1 MNRQPERRE
10 FGVHC
15 PARQRLDTVL
25 QPPKNR
31 RRGLAASRS
40 RLVNVLLGWPRQTK
54 RLLMLLADI
63 VVVPAALWLAFA
75 LKFDSLSEGFEQN
88 LLFYVGVAVTG
99 TLIFA
104 SSGLYRAVVRFI
116 GARMLVSIFAGVT
129 GSAVVLWCLSVM
141 LPFIQPI
148 PVSVAM
154 IYWLIAFLWVTATR
168 LIARW
173 LLTPFDVDGTR
184 VVIYGAGD
192 AGIRLSLALAPG
204 RRFLLL
210 AFVDEKHSLQGTL
223 MNGVPVISPAELPE
237 FVGRYE
243 VGRILLAIPSASR
256 RRKAEILRRLE
267 TLNVHVQS
275 VPDFND
281 VVSGSARVD
290 DLREIDIG
298 DLLGR
303 DPVLPNRALLDA
315 SIRGKSV
322 MVSGAGGSIGSEL
335 CRQIVLLAPKRL
347 VLFENSEFALYNID
361 RELHA
366 IIASRKL
373 DLKIHA
379 VLGNAHHKYRVREVM
394 QAFGVQTVYHAA
406 AYKHVPIVEQNLV
419 EGVHNNVFSTWHA
432 AEAAL
437 ETGVETFVLVSTDKA
452 VNPTNVMG
460 ATKRLAEIVLQS
472 LQTQSSRTRFC
483 MVRFGNVLGSSGSVV
498 PLFQEQ
504 IRRGGPVT
512 VTHREVRRF
521 FMTIPEAA
529 QLVLQAGSMG
539 TGGDVF
545 VLDMSQPVEID
556 ELARRMIKLA
566 GLTVR
571 DDSNPDGDIEI
582 EYSGLRPGEK
592 MYEELLIGSNVTG
605 TEHPMIMRAIEP
617 SPSWEE
623 AREIL
628 AELAIAV
635 NRIDCRQVMAI
646 LEKAVREYRSAPVIH
661 DLVFSQRT
669 GAAEPK
675 PPSDPKVTVLPTA
688 LRAPKPPAGE
698 AKGPG

>member
-1 MNRQPERRE
+1 M
-10 FGVHC
+10 H
-15 PARQRLDTVL
+15 
-25 QPPKNR
+25 PPNDR
-31 RRGLAASRS
+31 RRSLAASRS

-54 RLLMLLADI
+54 RLLMLFADI

-88 LLFYVGVAVTG
+88 LLFYFGVAATG

-116 GARMLVSIFAGVT
+116 GARVLVSIFAGVT

-148 PVSVAM
+148 PFSVAV

-204 RRFLLL
+204 RRFMLL
-210 AFVDEKHSLQGTL
+210 AFVDEKRSLQGTL
-223 MNGVPVISPAELPE
+223 MNGVPVIAPGELPE

-267 TLNVHVQS
+267 PLNVHVQS

-290 DLREIDIG
+290 DLREIDIE

-303 DPVLPNRALLDA
+303 DPILPNRALLDA

-335 CRQIVLLAPKRL
+335 CRQIVLLAPKQL
-347 VLFENSEFALYNID
+347 ILFENSEFALYNID

-366 IIASRKL
+366 IIETRKL
-373 DLKIHA
+373 DVKIHA
-379 VLGNAHHKYRVREVM
+379 VLGNAHHKYRVRDVM
-394 QAFGVQTVYHAA
+394 QAFTVQTVYHAA

-437 ETGVETFVLVSTDKA
+437 ETGVETFVLISTDKA

-460 ATKRLAEIVLQS
+460 ATKRLSEIVLQS
-472 LQTQSSRTRFC
+472 LQTQSGRTRFC

-545 VLDMSQPVEID
+545 VLDMGQPVEID
-556 ELARRMIKLA
+556 ELARRMIKLT

-571 DDSNPDGDIEI
+571 DESNPEGDIEV

-592 MYEELLIGSNVTG
+592 LFEELLIGSNVTG
-605 TEHPMIMRAIEP
+605 TEHPMIMRAIEH
-617 SPSWEE
+617 SPTWDE

-635 NRIDCRQVMAI
+635 NRIDCRQVMAV

-661 DLVFSQRT
+661 DLVFGQR
-669 GAAEPK
+669 GAAAEIPQS
-675 PPSDPKVTVLPTA
+675 SDPKVTVLPTA
-688 LRAPKPPAGE
+688 LRAPKPSAGE
-698 AKGPG
+698 AQGPG

>member
-1 MNRQPERRE
+1 LHPSN
-10 FGVHC
+10 
-15 PARQRLDTVL
+15 
-25 QPPKNR
+25 NR

-63 VVVPAALWLAFA
+63 VVVPAALWAAFA

-88 LLFYVGVAVTG
+88 LLFYFGVAATG

-104 SSGLYRAVVRFI
+104 GSGLYRAVVRFI
-116 GARMLVSIFAGVT
+116 GARILMSILAGVT
-129 GSAVVLWCLSVM
+129 GSAVVLWCLSVA
-141 LPFIQPI
+141 LPFIRPI
-148 PVSVAM
+148 PLSVAV

-204 RRFLLL
+204 RRFMLL
-210 AFVDEKHSLQGTL
+210 AFVDEKRSLQGTL
-223 MNGVPVISPAELPE
+223 MNGVPVIAPGELQE
-237 FVGRYE
+237 FVARYE

-267 TLNVHVQS
+267 PLNVHVQS

-290 DLREIDIG
+290 DLREIDIE

-303 DPVLPNRALLDA
+303 DPILPNRALLDA

-335 CRQIVLLAPKRL
+335 CRQIVLLAPKQL
-347 VLFENSEFALYNID
+347 ILFENSEFALYNID

-366 IIASRKL
+366 IIESRKL

-379 VLGNAHHKYRVREVM
+379 VLGNAHHKYRVRDVM

-437 ETGVETFVLVSTDKA
+437 ETGVETFVLISTDKA

-460 ATKRLAEIVLQS
+460 ATKRLSEIVLQS
-472 LQTQSSRTRFC
+472 LQTQATRTRFC

-545 VLDMSQPVEID
+545 VLDMGQPVEID
-556 ELARRMIKLA
+556 ELARRMIKLT

-571 DDSNPDGDIEI
+571 DASNPDGDIEI

-592 MYEELLIGSNVTG
+592 LFEELLIGSNVTG

-617 SPSWEE
+617 SPTWEE

-635 NRIDCRQVMAI
+635 NRIDCRQVMSV

-661 DLVFSQRT
+661 DLVFGQR
-669 GAAEPK
+669 GSAPAL
-675 PPSDPKVTVLPTA
+675 PPSADPKVTVLPTA
-688 LRAPKPPAGE
+688 MREPNPPAGE
-698 AKGPG
+698 AQGPG

>member
-1 MNRQPERRE
+1 VQPLKE
-10 FGVHC
+10 
-15 PARQRLDTVL
+15 
-25 QPPKNR
+25 R
-31 RRGLAASRS
+31 RRGIAASRS
-40 RLVNVLLGWPRQTK
+40 RLVNVLLSWPRPTK
-54 RLLMLLADI
+54 RLLMLVADMI
-63 VVVPAALWLAFA
+63 VIPAALWSAFA
-75 LKFDSLSEGFEQN
+75 LKFDSLSEGFQRS
-88 LLFYVGVAVTG
+88 LLFYVGVAATG

-104 SSGLYRAVVRFI
+104 GSGLYRAVVRFI
-116 GARMLVSIFAGVT
+116 GARVLFSILAGVT
-129 GSAVVLWCLSVM
+129 GSAVVFWLLSVA
-141 LPFIQPI
+141 LPFIKPVPI
-148 PVSVAM
+148 SVVA
-154 IYWLIAFLWVTATR
+154 IYWLIAFVWVTGTR

-173 LLTPFDVDGTR
+173 LLTPFDIDGTR

-192 AGIRLSLALAPG
+192 AGVRLALALAPG
-204 RRFLLL
+204 RKFALL
-210 AFVDEKHSLQGTL
+210 AYVDEKRSLQGTL
-223 MNGVPVISPAELPE
+223 LNGVPVIAPGDLAE

-267 TLNVHVQS
+267 PLNVHVQS

-281 VVSGSARVD
+281 VVSGNARVD
-290 DLREIDIG
+290 DLREIDIE

-303 DPVLPNRALLDA
+303 DPILPNRALLDA
-315 SIRGKSV
+315 SIRGKCV

-335 CRQIVLLAPKRL
+335 CRQIILLAPKQL
-347 VLFENSEFALYNID
+347 ILFENSEYALYNIE
-361 RELHA
+361 RELQS
-366 IIASRKL
+366 IIELRKL
-373 DLKIHA
+373 DVKIHA
-379 VLGNAHHKYRVREVM
+379 LLGNAHHKYRVRDVM

-437 ETGVETFVLVSTDKA
+437 EVGVETFVLISTDKA

-460 ATKRLAEIVLQS
+460 ATKRLAEVVLQS
-472 LQTQSSRTRFC
+472 LQTQTTRTRFC

-545 VLDMSQPVEID
+545 VLDMGQPVEID
-556 ELARRMIKLA
+556 ELARRMIKLT

-571 DDSNPDGDIEI
+571 DTLNPDGDIEV

-592 MYEELLIGSNVTG
+592 LFEELLIGSNVTG

-617 SPSWEE
+617 CPSWDE
-623 AREIL
+623 AREL
-628 AELAIAV
+628 LSELAIAV
-635 NRIDCRQVMAI
+635 SRIDCRQVMAV
-646 LEKAVREYRSAPVIH
+646 LEKGVLEYRSSPVIH
-661 DLVFSQRT
+661 DLVFGQRRMVPEAPQT
-669 GAAEPK
+669 I
-675 PPSDPKVTVLPTA
+675 DPKVTILTAHRAQKLP
-688 LRAPKPPAGE
+688 PGE
-698 AKGPG
+698 AQGPA

>member
-1 MNRQPERRE
+1 MPEDSRQSL
-10 FGVHC
+10 V
-15 PARQRLDTVL
+15 QR
-25 QPPKNR
+25 PRK
-31 RRGLAASRS
+31 ARS
-40 RLVNVLLGWPRQTK
+40 RFAVPRNHFVSQILGWPRQTK
-54 RLLMLLADI
+54 RLLMLVADLI
-63 VVVPAALWLAFA
+63 VVPAALWAAFA

-88 LLFYVGVAVTG
+88 LLFYVGVAATG

-104 SSGLYRAVVRFI
+104 TSGLYRAVVRFI
-116 GARMLVSIFAGVT
+116 GMRMLVAIVAGAT
-129 GSAVVLWCLSVM
+129 GSAVVLWLLSAL

-148 PVSVAM
+148 PISVAV
-154 IYWLIAFLWVTATR
+154 IYWLIALVWVAGTR

-173 LLTPFDVDGTR
+173 ILTPLNGEVTR

-204 RRFLLL
+204 RQFAVL
-210 AFVDEKHSLQGTL
+210 AFVDEKASLHGTL
-223 MNGVPVISPAELPE
+223 MNGVPVISPAQLGAFIE
-237 FVGRYE
+237 RYE
-243 VGRILLAIPSASR
+243 VDRILLAIPSASR

-267 TLNVHVQS
+267 PLHVHVQS
-275 VPDFND
+275 VPDFGD
-281 VVSGSARVD
+281 IVSGGSRVE
-290 DLREIDIG
+290 DLREIDVE

-303 DPVLPNRALLDA
+303 DPILPNRSLLDA
-315 SIRGKSV
+315 SIRGKTV

-335 CRQIVLLAPKRL
+335 CRQIVLLAPKQL
-347 VLFENSEFALYNID
+347 ILFENSEFALYNID
-361 RELHA
+361 RELQA
-366 IIASRKL
+366 VAESRKL
-373 DLKIHA
+373 DVRIHA
-379 VLGNAHHKYRVREVM
+379 VLGNAHHKYRVRDVM

-437 ETGVETFVLVSTDKA
+437 ETGVETFVLISTDKA

-460 ATKRLAEIVLQS
+460 ATKRLSEIVLQA
-472 LQTQSSRTRFC
+472 LQTQAPRTRFC

-512 VTHREVRRF
+512 VTHRDVRRF

-545 VLDMSQPVEID
+545 VLDMGQPVEID

-571 DDSNPDGDIEI
+571 DASNPDGDIEI

-592 MYEELLIGSNVTG
+592 LFEELLIGSNVTG

-628 AELAIAV
+628 AELAIAL
-635 NRIDCRQVMAI
+635 NRIDCRQVMAL
-646 LEKAVREYRSAPVIH
+646 LEKAVREYRSAPEIH
-661 DLVFSQRT
+661 DLVYIQR
-669 GAAEPK
+669 GALPEHVK
-675 PPSDPKVTVLPTA
+675 PSDPKVTVLPTA
-688 LRAPKPPAGE
+688 LRAAKHSPGE

>member
-1 MNRQPERRE
+1 MPEDSRQSL
-10 FGVHC
+10 V
-15 PARQRLDTVL
+15 QR
-25 QPPKNR
+25 PRK
-31 RRGLAASRS
+31 ARS
-40 RLVNVLLGWPRQTK
+40 RFAVPRNHFVSQILGWPRQTK
-54 RLLMLLADI
+54 RLLMLVADLI
-63 VVVPAALWLAFA
+63 VVPAALWAAFA

-88 LLFYVGVAVTG
+88 LLFYVGVAATG

-104 SSGLYRAVVRFI
+104 TSGLYRAVVRFI
-116 GARMLVSIFAGVT
+116 GMRMLVAIVAGAT
-129 GSAVVLWCLSVM
+129 GSAVVLWLLSAL

-148 PVSVAM
+148 PISVAV
-154 IYWLIAFLWVTATR
+154 IYWLIALVWVAGTR

-173 LLTPFDVDGTR
+173 ILTPLNGEVTR

-204 RRFLLL
+204 RQFAVL
-210 AFVDEKHSLQGTL
+210 AFVDEKASLHGTL
-223 MNGVPVISPAELPE
+223 MNGVPVISPAQLGAFIE
-237 FVGRYE
+237 RYE
-243 VGRILLAIPSASR
+243 VDRILLAIPSASR

-267 TLNVHVQS
+267 PLHVHVQS
-275 VPDFND
+275 VPDFGD
-281 VVSGSARVD
+281 IVSGGSRVE
-290 DLREIDIG
+290 DLREIDVE

-303 DPVLPNRALLDA
+303 DPILPNRSLLDA
-315 SIRGKSV
+315 SIRGKTV

-335 CRQIVLLAPKRL
+335 CRQIVLLAPKQL
-347 VLFENSEFALYNID
+347 ILFENSEFALYNID
-361 RELHA
+361 RELQA
-366 IIASRKL
+366 VAESRKL
-373 DLKIHA
+373 DVRIHA
-379 VLGNAHHKYRVREVM
+379 VLGNAHHKYRVRDVM

-437 ETGVETFVLVSTDKA
+437 ETGVETFVLISTDKA

-460 ATKRLAEIVLQS
+460 ATKRLSEIVLQA
-472 LQTQSSRTRFC
+472 LQTQAPRTRFC

-512 VTHREVRRF
+512 VTHRDVRRF

-529 QLVLQAGSMG
+529 KLVLQAGSMG

-545 VLDMSQPVEID
+545 VLDMGQPVEID

-571 DDSNPDGDIEI
+571 DASNPDGDIEI

-592 MYEELLIGSNVTG
+592 LFEELLIGSNVTG

-628 AELAIAV
+628 AELAIAL
-635 NRIDCRQVMAI
+635 NRIDCRQVMAL
-646 LEKAVREYRSAPVIH
+646 LEKAVREYRSAPEIH
-661 DLVFSQRT
+661 DLVYIQR
-669 GAAEPK
+669 GALPEHVK
-675 PPSDPKVTVLPTA
+675 PSDPKVTVLPTA
-688 LRAPKPPAGE
+688 LRAAKHSPGE

>member
-1 MNRQPERRE
+1 MLNWQ
-10 FGVHC
+10 
-15 PARQRLDTVL
+15 
-25 QPPKNR
+25 
-31 RRGLAASRS
+31 
-40 RLVNVLLGWPRQTK
+40 RQTK
-54 RLLMLLADI
+54 RTVMFLADL
-63 VVVPAALWLAFA
+63 VVVPAALWAAFA
-75 LKFDSLSEGFEQN
+75 LKFDSLSEGFGQN
-88 LLFYVGVAVTG
+88 LLFYIGVAATG

-116 GARMLVSIFAGVT
+116 GMRMLAAVLAGVT
-129 GSAVVLWCLSVM
+129 GSALVLWLLSFA
-141 LPFIQPI
+141 LPFIEPI
-148 PVSVAM
+148 PFSVTA
-154 IYWLIAFLWVTATR
+154 IYWLIALVWVAATR

-173 LLTPFDVDGTR
+173 LLTPLNGETTR

-204 RRFLLL
+204 RQFSIL
-210 AFVDEKHSLQGTL
+210 AFVDEKASLHGTL
-223 MNGVPVISPAELPE
+223 MNGVPVIGPSQLGAFIE
-237 FVGRYE
+237 RYE
-243 VGRILLAIPSASR
+243 IDRILLAIPSASR

-267 TLNVHVQS
+267 PLHVHVQS
-275 VPDFND
+275 VPDFGD
-281 VVSGSARVD
+281 IVSGGSRVD
-290 DLREIDIG
+290 DLREIDVE

-303 DPVLPNRALLDA
+303 DPILPNRALLDA

-335 CRQIVLLAPKRL
+335 CRQIVLLAPKQL
-347 VLFENSEFALYNID
+347 ILFENSEIALYNID
-361 RELHA
+361 RELQ
-366 IIASRKL
+366 STVEGRKL
-373 DLKIHA
+373 DVKIHA
-379 VLGNAHHKYRVREVM
+379 VLGNAHHKYRVRDVM

-437 ETGVETFVLVSTDKA
+437 ETGVETFVLISTDKA

-460 ATKRLAEIVLQS
+460 ATKRLSEIVLQA
-472 LQTQSSRTRFC
+472 LQTQASRTRFC

-545 VLDMSQPVEID
+545 VLDMGQPVEID

-566 GLTVR
+566 GLSVR
-571 DDSNPDGDIEI
+571 DASTPEGDIEI

-592 MYEELLIGSNVTG
+592 LFEELLIGSNVTG

-617 SPSWEE
+617 SPTWEE

-628 AELAIAV
+628 AELAIAL
-635 NRIDCRQVMAI
+635 NRIDCRQVMAL
-646 LEKAVREYRSAPVIH
+646 LERAVREYRSAPAIH
-661 DLVFSQRT
+661 DLVYIQR
-669 GAAEPK
+669 GSLPEHVR
-675 PPSDPKVTVLPTA
+675 PSDPKVTVLPTV
-688 LRAPKPPAGE
+688 LRAPKLPVGE
-698 AKGPG
+698 AQGPG

>member
-1 MNRQPERRE
+1 L
-10 FGVHC
+10 HS
-15 PARQRLDTVL
+15 
-25 QPPKNR
+25 PKER
-31 RRGLAASRS
+31 RRGIAASRS
-40 RLVNVLLGWPRQTK
+40 RLVGILLAWPRQTK
-54 RLLMLLADI
+54 RLMMLLADLC
-63 VVVPAALWLAFA
+63 VVPAALWLAFA

-88 LLFYVGVAVTG
+88 LLFYLGVAVTG

-116 GARMLVSIFAGVT
+116 GARVLVSIFAGVT
-129 GSAVVLWCLSVM
+129 GSAVVLWFLSIA
-141 LPFIQPI
+141 LPFIHPI
-148 PVSVAM
+148 PVSVAI
-154 IYWLIAFLWVTATR
+154 IYWLIAFLWVAATR

-173 LLTPFDVDGTR
+173 LLTPLDLDGTR

-204 RRFLLL
+204 RRFMLLG
-210 AFVDEKHSLQGTL
+210 FVDEKRSLQGTL
-223 MNGVPVISPAELPE
+223 MNGVPVIAPGELPD
-237 FVGRYE
+237 FVHRCD

-267 TLNVHVQS
+267 PLNVHVQS

-281 VVSGSARVD
+281 VVGGSARVD
-290 DLREIDIG
+290 DLREIAIE

-303 DPVLPNRALLDA
+303 DPILPNRALLDA
-315 SIRGKSV
+315 SIRGKTV

-335 CRQIVLLAPKRL
+335 CRQIVLLAPKQL
-347 VLFENSEFALYNID
+347 ILFENSEFALYNID
-361 RELHA
+361 RELNA
-366 IIASRKL
+366 IVESRKL
-373 DLKIHA
+373 DVKIHA
-379 VLGNAHHKYRVREVM
+379 VLGNAHHKYRVRDVM
-394 QAFGVQTVYHAA
+394 QAFAVQTVYHAA

-437 ETGVETFVLVSTDKA
+437 ETGVETFVLISTDKA

-460 ATKRLAEIVLQS
+460 ATKRLSEIVLQS
-472 LQTQSSRTRFC
+472 LQTQSTRTRFC

-512 VTHREVRRF
+512 VTHREVRRY

-545 VLDMSQPVEID
+545 VLDMGAPVEID
-556 ELARRMIKLA
+556 ELARRMIKLT

-571 DDSNPDGDIEI
+571 EDSNPDGDIEI

-592 MYEELLIGSNVTG
+592 LFEELLIGSNVTG

-617 SPSWEE
+617 CPTWEE
-623 AREIL
+623 ARELL
-628 AELAIAV
+628 AELVIAV
-635 NRIDCRQVMAI
+635 NRIDCRQVMAV

-661 DLVFSQRT
+661 DLVFGQR
-669 GAAEPK
+669 GSARDLPQPA
-675 PPSDPKVTVLPTA
+675 DPKVTVLPTA
-688 LRAPKPPAGE
+688 LRAPKPVPGE

>member
-1 MNRQPERRE
+1 MPEDSRQSL
-10 FGVHC
+10 V
-15 PARQRLDTVL
+15 QR
-25 QPPKNR
+25 PRK
-31 RRGLAASRS
+31 ARS
-40 RLVNVLLGWPRQTK
+40 RFAVPRNHFVSQILGWPRQTK
-54 RLLMLLADI
+54 RLLMLVADLI
-63 VVVPAALWLAFA
+63 VVPAALWAAFA

-88 LLFYVGVAVTG
+88 LLFYVGVAATG

-104 SSGLYRAVVRFI
+104 TSGLYRAVVRFI
-116 GARMLVSIFAGVT
+116 GMRMLVAIVAGAT
-129 GSAVVLWCLSVM
+129 GSAVVLWLLSAL

-148 PVSVAM
+148 PISVAV
-154 IYWLIAFLWVTATR
+154 IYWLIALVWVAGTR

-173 LLTPFDVDGTR
+173 ILTPLNGEVTR

-204 RRFLLL
+204 RQFAVL
-210 AFVDEKHSLQGTL
+210 AFVDEKASLHGTL
-223 MNGVPVISPAELPE
+223 MNGVPVISPAQLGAFIE
-237 FVGRYE
+237 RYE
-243 VGRILLAIPSASR
+243 VDRILLAIPSASR

-267 TLNVHVQS
+267 PLHVHVQS
-275 VPDFND
+275 VPDFGD
-281 VVSGSARVD
+281 IVSGGSRVE
-290 DLREIDIG
+290 DLREIDVE

-303 DPVLPNRALLDA
+303 DPILPNRSLLDA
-315 SIRGKSV
+315 SIRGKTV

-335 CRQIVLLAPKRL
+335 CRQIVLLAPKQL
-347 VLFENSEFALYNID
+347 ILFENSEFALYNID
-361 RELHA
+361 RELQA
-366 IIASRKL
+366 VAESRKL
-373 DLKIHA
+373 DVRIHA
-379 VLGNAHHKYRVREVM
+379 VLGNAHHKYRVRDVM

-437 ETGVETFVLVSTDKA
+437 ETGVETFVLISTDKA

-460 ATKRLAEIVLQS
+460 ATKRLSEIVLQA
-472 LQTQSSRTRFC
+472 LQTQAPRTRFC

-512 VTHREVRRF
+512 VTHRDVRRF

-545 VLDMSQPVEID
+545 VLDMGQPVEID

-571 DDSNPDGDIEI
+571 DASNPDGDIEI

-592 MYEELLIGSNVTG
+592 LFEELLIGSNVTG

-628 AELAIAV
+628 AELAIAL
-635 NRIDCRQVMAI
+635 NRIDCRQVMAL
-646 LEKAVREYRSAPVIH
+646 LEKAVREYRSAPEIH
-661 DLVFSQRT
+661 DLVYIQR
-669 GAAEPK
+669 GALPEHVK
-675 PPSDPKVTVLPTA
+675 PSDPKVTVLPTA
-688 LRAPKPPAGE
+688 LRAAKHPPGE